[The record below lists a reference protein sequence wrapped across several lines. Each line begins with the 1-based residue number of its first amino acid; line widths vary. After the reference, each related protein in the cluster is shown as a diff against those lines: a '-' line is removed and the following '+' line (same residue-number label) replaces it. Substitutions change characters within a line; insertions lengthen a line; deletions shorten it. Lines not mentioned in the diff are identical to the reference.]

1 MKKFIK
7 LCSLFLLFIFI
18 FSVIFPSFL
27 NTSHA
32 IVEEYNKKS
41 ALYSFALGA
50 VLVAHSTLF
59 TFLLIIFVLEFLAIC
74 ELAFKIHQFKTKPI
88 VKKEKKISLP
98 YEIYTYEGQTE
109 MPSSKG
115 TKDLEENV
123 LETENQ
129 ASVETKVEA

>member
-1 MKKFIK
+1 MDLIEIIFLVLDI
-7 LCSLFLLFIFI
+7 LFVFVIFI
-18 FSVIFPSFL
+18 MSKVLIKV
-27 NTSHA
+27 
-32 IVEEYNKKS
+32 VEEYNKKS